1 MVGFLIDLTSTKDH
15 STPLLNTVF
24 ADVNEIAEPGST
36 TELGLLDFSSV
47 SRHFMNNDIYTY
59 SGSLTTPPRTEG
71 VSWYVSGLP
80 VVLDVDTYNQVKK
93 VLRFNSRYTQN
104 VLGQEDL
111 LQLAADELNGVVV

>member
-1 MVGFLIDLTSTKDH
+1 
-15 STPLLNTVF
+15 
-24 ADVNEIAEPGST
+24 
-36 TELGLLDFSSV
+36 
-47 SRHFMNNDIYTY
+47 MNNDIYTY
-59 SGSLTTPPRTEG
+59 SGSLTTPPCTEG

-80 VVLDVDTYNQVKK
+80 LVLDVDTYNQVKK